1 MESPVVRVDSVTW
14 TYPHASA
21 PSLHELALSLAP
33 GECVVLCGASGSG
46 KSTALKLLNGL
57 VPHLYEDGV
66 WSGTVQVADVD
77 TRAVELDGIG
87 RVTGSV
93 QQHPRRQFFT
103 GTVPEELAFGL
114 ESWAFPPEE
123 IRTRVAARRDALAH
137 HLDVDL
143 PLAAL
148 SGGQQ
153 QQVAIAASTMHEPP
167 VLLLDE
173 PSSNLSHDAIERL
186 AVTLAE
192 LTSRGTTVV
201 IAEHRLRYLQDV
213 LDRVIVLEA
222 GRIIEEWDRAA
233 FTALSDEELEARGL
247 RGAVRAAHLPA
258 AAASGPSV
266 AAPAPSTTGGR
277 SGAGAAG
284 ADGPSQGGG
293 QGPIREPAAPFTTSG
308 VHGTAGPAG
317 ATASAQADAT
327 AWAAAEAAQAG
338 TGLELRDVNC
348 RIRDRTVLAIDHAF
362 LPAGAVTAL
371 RGPNGAG
378 KSTALRVIAG
388 LRAADG
394 EVRLHGR
401 RLSRR
406 ARRGACAMVMQD
418 VQRQLFT
425 ESVRAEAEL
434 AQVDVPRADRA
445 GVDAVLAEL
454 DIAHLADRHPL
465 SLSGGQQQRLVIAGA
480 RLTRRP
486 VVIFD
491 EPSSGVDRRHLQ
503 SITAQIRATAARGA
517 VVLLVSH
524 DEDLLAGAADQQ
536 ITLQAPPA

>member
-1 MESPVVRVDSVTW
+1 M
-14 TYPHASA
+14 
-21 PSLHELALSLAP
+21 
-33 GECVVLCGASGSG
+33 VLCGASGSG

-266 AAPAPSTTGGR
+266 AAPAP
-277 SGAGAAG
+277 
-284 ADGPSQGGG
+284 
-293 QGPIREPAAPFTTSG
+293 FTTSG

-317 ATASAQADAT
+317 TAASAQADAT

-348 RIRDRTVLAIDHAF
+348 RIRGRTVLAIDHAF

-394 EVRLHGR
+394 EIRLHGR

-406 ARRGACAMVMQD
+406 ARRGVSPWSC
-418 VQRQLFT
+418 RT
-425 ESVRAEAEL
+425 CSVSCS
-434 AQVDVPRADRA
+434 P
-445 GVDAVLAEL
+445 
-454 DIAHLADRHPL
+454 
-465 SLSGGQQQRLVIAGA
+465 SLSA
-480 RLTRRP
+480 RRP
-486 VVIFD
+486 
-491 EPSSGVDRRHLQ
+491 SSPR
-503 SITAQIRATAARGA
+503 STSPARTGPTSMRSSPNWT
-517 VVLLVSH
+517 LPTSPTGILCRSP
-524 DEDLLAGAADQQ
+524 AGSSSAW
-536 ITLQAPPA
+536 